1 MRGQVA
7 STMHMY
13 SKLNEHALIFQQPPL
28 LQQHVLHQH
37 VLQQRCLRDVSI
49 PISLFVVLYQGI
61 LLLTLDRVREFLIKI
76 SHDIEL
82 VPFHVSWMLYLF
94 PKRQMTLR
102 HFVRGNNQIE
112 RWSITFTPN
121 GKREFVPRDQDSS
134 LFVVYCSLVL
144 LIN

>member
-1 MRGQVA
+1 MRAQIA

-13 SKLNEHALIFQQPPL
+13 DKLNEHALIFQQLPL

-49 PISLFVVLYQGI
+49 PILLFVVLYGI
-61 LLLTLDRVREFLIKI
+61 LLLTLDRVKEFLIKI
-76 SHDIEL
+76 SHDTEL
-82 VPFHVSWMLYLF
+82 VPFHVCWMLFLF

-102 HFVRGNNQIE
+102 DFVRGNNQIE
-112 RWSITFTPN
+112 SWSVTFTSN
-121 GKREFVPRDQDSS
+121 SKREFVPRDQVSP
-134 LFVVYCSLVL
+134 LLVVYCSLVL